1 MKKIFIF
8 ILSVIIILSAF
19 TSCTSTDETTDNGK
33 INVVTTIFPVYD
45 WTKNV
50 AGENCNVIYLDE
62 SGTDMHSFEPTA
74 KNILAITNADV
85 FIHIGGV
92 SDEWVENALSASG
105 NTSLITLALADIT
118 GMIEEEII
126 DGMEHDHESDHDS
139 AENDEHIWLS
149 LKKAQ
154 KAVSA
159 IADSLANADTEN
171 ADEYRLNA
179 ENYNKKLSALD
190 TEYTDC
196 VNNAKRKTLLFADR
210 FPFRYLTED
219 YGIEYFAAFPG
230 CSAESEASFET
241 MTFLIEKVR
250 ELSLPC
256 IITIENSDSKIA
268 GTISNETDTKILS
281 LNSCQSVTKS
291 DIDNGITY
299 ISAMENNL
307 QILTE
312 ALN

>member
-19 TSCTSTDETTDNGK
+19 TSCTAPDETSDNGK

-50 AGENCNVIYLDE
+50 AGENCNIIYLDE

-74 KNILAITNADV
+74 KNILSITNADI
-85 FIHIGGV
+85 FIHVGGV
-92 SDEWVENALSASG
+92 SDEWVENALSVSE
-105 NTSLITLALADIT
+105 NTSLITLTLADIT

-126 DGMEHDHESDHDS
+126 DGMEHEHESDHDLLQ
-139 AENDEHIWLS
+139 NDEHIWLS

-154 KAVSA
+154 TAVSA
-159 IADSLANADTEN
+159 IADTLASADTANADK
-171 ADEYRLNA
+171 YRLNA
-179 ENYNKKLSALD
+179 ENYNKKLSDLD
-190 TEYTDC
+190 KRYTDC
-196 VNNAKRKTLLFADR
+196 INNAKRKTLLFADR

-219 YGIEYFAAFPG
+219 YGLEYFAAFPG

-241 MTFLIEKVR
+241 MTFLIEKTR

-268 GTISNETDTKILS
+268 DTISNETDTKILS
-281 LNSCQSVTKS
+281 LNSCQSVTKA

-299 ISAMENNL
+299 ISAMEKNL
-307 QILTE
+307 QIITE

>member
-1 MKKIFIF
+1 MTVF
-8 ILSVIIILSAF
+8 S
-19 TSCTSTDETTDNGK
+19 SCGKTETDIDNGK
-33 INVVTTIFPVYD
+33 TTVVTTIFPVYD

-74 KNILAITNADV
+74 KDILTLADADV

-92 SDEWVENALSASG
+92 SDEWVGSAVDAAK
-105 NTSLITLALADIT
+105 NPELITLSLINIT
-118 GMIEEEII
+118 GVLEEEIVQ
-126 DGMEHDHESDHDS
+126 GMEHDHDHDITKY
-139 AENDEHIWLS
+139 DEHIWLS

-159 IADSLANADTEN
+159 IADTLAKADSANAEQYKTN
-171 ADEYRLNA
+171 AESYNAKLNA
-179 ENYNKKLSALD
+179 LDKK
-190 TEYTDC
+190 YTDC
-196 VNNAKRKTLLFADR
+196 VNTAKRKTLLFADR

-241 MTFLIEKVR
+241 LTFLIEKTK

-256 IITIENSDSKIA
+256 ILTIENSNSKIA
-268 GTISNETDTKILS
+268 DTIGNETGTKILS
-281 LNSCQSVTKS
+281 LNSCQSVTKN
-291 DIDNGITY
+291 DIDGGITY
-299 ISAMENNL
+299 LSAMENNL
-307 QILTE
+307 QIITE
-312 ALN
+312 ALG

>member
-1 MKKIFIF
+1 MLVATVF
-8 ILSVIIILSAF
+8 SACDK
-19 TSCTSTDETTDNGK
+19 TETNINNGK
-33 INVVTTIFPVYD
+33 TTVVTTIFPVYD

-74 KNILAITNADV
+74 KDILTLSDADV

-92 SDEWVENALSASG
+92 SDEWVESAVEASKNPG
-105 NTSLITLALADIT
+105 LITLSLINIT
-118 GMIEEEII
+118 GVLEEEII
-126 DGMEHDHESDHDS
+126 DGMEHDHEHDHDITQY
-139 AENDEHIWLS
+139 DEHIWLS

-159 IADSLANADTEN
+159 IADTLAKADSANAEQYKAN
-171 ADEYRLNA
+171 AESYNAELNA
-179 ENYNKKLSALD
+179 LD
-190 TEYTDC
+190 GKYTDC
-196 VNNAKRKTLLFADR
+196 VSTAKRKTLLFADR

-230 CSAESEASFET
+230 CSAESEASFDT
-241 MTFLIEKVR
+241 MTFLIEKTR

-256 IITIENSDSKIA
+256 ILTIENSDSKIA
-268 GTISNETDTKILS
+268 DAISNETGTKILS
-281 LNSCQSVTKS
+281 LNSCQSVTKD
-291 DIDNGITY
+291 DIDGGITY
-299 ISAMENNL
+299 LSAMENNL
-307 QILTE
+307 QIITE

>member
-19 TSCTSTDETTDNGK
+19 TSCTAPDKASDNGK

-45 WTKNV
+45 WTKNI
-50 AGENCNVIYLDE
+50 AGENCNIIYLDE

-74 KNILAITNADV
+74 KNILSITNADV
-85 FIHIGGV
+85 FIHVGGV
-92 SDEWVENALSASG
+92 SDEWVENALNASG
-105 NTSLITLALADIT
+105 NTSLIILTLADIT

-126 DGMEHDHESDHDS
+126 DGMEHEHESDHNS
-139 AENDEHIWLS
+139 AQNDEHIWLS

-154 KAVSA
+154 TAVSA
-159 IADSLANADTEN
+159 IADTLASADTANADK
-171 ADEYRLNA
+171 YRLNA
-179 ENYNKKLSALD
+179 ENYNKKLSSLD
-190 TEYTDC
+190 KKYTDC
-196 VNNAKRKTLLFADR
+196 VSNAKRKTLLFADR

-219 YGIEYFAAFPG
+219 YGLEYFAAFPG

-241 MTFLIEKVR
+241 MTFLIEKTR

-268 GTISNETDTKILS
+268 DTISNETDTKILS
-281 LNSCQSVTKS
+281 LNSCQSVTKA
-291 DIDNGITY
+291 DVDNGITY
-299 ISAMENNL
+299 ISAMEKNL
-307 QILTE
+307 QIITE